1 MDANKEIKERVTICK
16 KEPGSFHLM
25 VRKSKEDL
33 NLYCLDAYP
42 CIKCSKCVTCNI
54 SDTCSACYK
63 SKEQKLKDDRKKLS
77 VDVRR
82 IIRQDSKETMGYHPS
97 AVPSQLKKLTRSEES
112 QQNIENKDRSSRDS
126 ISEKRKSKSMES
138 LNEEE
143 VD

>member
-1 MDANKEIKERVTICK
+1 MQTEKHVICK

-42 CIKCSKCVTCNI
+42 CSKCSRCVTCNS
-54 SDTCSACYK
+54 SDTCSTCYK
-63 SKEQKLKDDRKKLS
+63 SKEQKLKDDRKKIS
-77 VDVRR
+77 VDIRR
-82 IIRQDSKETMGYHPS
+82 VIRQDSKETMGYHPS
-97 AVPSQLKKLTRSEES
+97 AVPSQLKKITKSQEES
-112 QQNIENKDRSSRDS
+112 GRDS
-126 ISEKRKSKSMES
+126 IAEKRKSKSMES